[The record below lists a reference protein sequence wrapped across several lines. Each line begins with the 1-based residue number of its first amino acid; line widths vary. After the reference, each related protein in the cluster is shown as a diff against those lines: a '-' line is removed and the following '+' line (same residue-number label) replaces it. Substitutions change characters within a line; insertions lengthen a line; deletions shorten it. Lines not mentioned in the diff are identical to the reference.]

1 VSRGSAGN
9 KGLEPLVRPPIER
22 RRLHVDGVVQG
33 VGFRPYVYGLA
44 TRYGLSGWV
53 LNTSSGVDIEVQG
66 ELPALDAF
74 EMALPRQA
82 PRLARIDRVIAAP
95 IAPVPDGGEGFVI
108 RHSQADSG
116 TSLVP
121 PDVSTCP
128 DCLAELFDPSDRR
141 YRYPFTNC
149 TNCGPRYTIIQSLPY
164 DRPMTTMRGFKMC
177 PTCQAE
183 YDDPTNRRFHAQ
195 PNACP
200 VCGPHAWLVGP
211 NTPSPTLPLARGRVP
226 EGRVGVSVDDVART
240 AALLHAGLIVAIKGL
255 GGFHVACDATNAEAV
270 APLRERKRRPAKPF
284 AVMMASL
291 DQIRAHC
298 HVSQAEADL
307 LGEPSAPIVLLYRR
321 AESDVAPN
329 VAPDNPM
336 LGVMLPYTPLHH
348 ILMRDVG
355 RPLVMTSGNLSD
367 LPIITDNDEAQRT
380 LSGIADAFLLHDR
393 PIHMRCD
400 DAVWWVDAFADAE
413 HARQPLRRSRGDAPY
428 PVRLPWPS
436 PAPILATGAEMK
448 NTLCLLRDGEAFLS
462 QHVGEVDSLEAL
474 DYFRAVLDHLKGLFK
489 LEPEIIACDM
499 HPGYLTTRLARQLAA
514 DRLPLVA
521 VQHHHAHIAAC
532 LADNANPGPVI
543 GVAFDGTGYGDDGAI
558 WGGEF
563 LIADLRDYR
572 RAAHL
577 EYLPLPGGEA
587 AIRRPYRIAWGYLL
601 SALGEIPDL
610 PAFDGLPESERHVVA
625 RQVAR
630 SLNSPPT
637 SSAGRLFDAVAA
649 MLGLCRETTF
659 EAQAAI
665 ALELAAREAD
675 VETAAPYPFEV
686 NADGVVQL
694 GTMLAALADDI
705 RAGRPTPQIAAAFH
719 VTVADLI
726 VQTCSRLR
734 DETGLETVALSGGC
748 FQNRLLLR
756 LARERLRAS
765 GFEVLA
771 HRQVPAN
778 DGGLS
783 LGQAVIASQ
792 TAGTV

>member
-1 VSRGSAGN
+1 VSRSSAGN
-9 KGLEPLVRPPIER
+9 KGLKPLVRPPIER

-33 VGFRPYVYGLA
+33 VGFRPYVYNLA

-53 LNTSSGVDIEVQG
+53 LNTSSGVDIEAQG
-66 ELPALDAF
+66 QPSALDAF
-74 EMALPRQA
+74 EMALPHQA

-149 TNCGPRYTIIQSLPY
+149 TNCGPRYTIIQGLPY
-164 DRPMTTMRGFKMC
+164 DRPMTTMRAFKMC
-177 PTCQAE
+177 PACQAE

-200 VCGPHAWLVGP
+200 VCGPRAWLVGLQP
-211 NTPSPTLPLARGRVP
+211 DATDYP
-226 EGRVGVSVDDVART
+226 DDVART
-240 AALLHAGLIVAIKGL
+240 AALLRAGLIVAIKGL
-255 GGFHVACDATNAEAV
+255 GGFHIACDATNAEAV
-270 APLRERKRRPAKPF
+270 TTLRERKRRPAKPF
-284 AVMMASL
+284 AVMMVSL

-321 AESDVAPN
+321 AESDIAPN

-348 ILMRDVG
+348 VLMRDVG

-367 LPIITDNDEAQRT
+367 LPIITDNDEAQST
-380 LSGIADAFLLHDR
+380 LSDIADAFLLHDR

-448 NTLCLLRDGEAFLS
+448 NTLCLLRDNEAFLS
-462 QHVGEVDSLEAL
+462 QHIGEVDSLEAL
-474 DYFRAVLDHLKGLFK
+474 DYFRTVLDHLKGLFK

-499 HPGYLTTRLARQLAA
+499 HPGYLTSRLARQLAA

-532 LADNANPGPVI
+532 LADNAHPGPVI
-543 GVAFDGTGYGDDGAI
+543 SVAFDGTGYGDDGAI

-563 LIADLRDYR
+563 LIADLRTYR

-601 SALGEIPDL
+601 SALDQIPDL
-610 PAFDGLPESERHVVA
+610 PAFKGLPEGERHIVA
-625 RQVAR
+625 RQVER
-630 SLNSPPT
+630 DLNSPLT
-637 SSAGRLFDAVAA
+637 SSAGRLFDAVSA
-649 MLGLCRETTF
+649 MLGLCREATF

-675 VETAAPYPFEV
+675 AETAVPYPFEGG
-686 NADGVVQL
+686 ADGVVQL
-694 GTMLAALADDI
+694 GALLAALVDDI
-705 RAGRPTPQIAAAFH
+705 RAGRPAPQIAAAFH
-719 VTVADLI
+719 ATVTDLI

-734 DETGLETVALSGGC
+734 DETGLGTVALSGGC

-756 LARERLRAS
+756 LARERLRAA

-783 LGQAVIASQ
+783 LGQAVIAGQ
-792 TAGTV
+792 TAETGH